1 MDHYS
6 EEGLQREPTD
16 ELSST
21 TLGLQTLNDHAFN
34 VNEDDTKHI
43 KDNDDDQT
51 LEFFHSLGLQTLQEA
66 SKRGDFS
73 KTPLE
78 LKNGVKDVI
87 VEGKGSVDPTTAQDL
102 LDVNLWSAVN
112 SDISFVESLG
122 KVLNYSRL
130 KNKYIDHYYIYKKF
144 SVIIISFLKLIY

>member
-6 EEGLQREPTD
+6 EEGLPRESAD
-16 ELSST
+16 ELS
-21 TLGLQTLNDHAFN
+21 LQTLNDHAFN
-34 VNEDDTKHI
+34 VDQDDSKHI
-43 KDNDDDQT
+43 KDIDDDQT

-73 KTPLE
+73 KTSLE

-122 KVLNYSRL
+122 KVLCYSTL
-130 KNKYIDHYYIYKKF
+130 KNKYIYHFYIM
-144 SVIIISFLKLIY
+144 LKINILIQVVFKLVQC

>member
-6 EEGLQREPTD
+6 EEGLPRESAD
-16 ELSST
+16 DLSST
-21 TLGLQTLNDHAFN
+21 ALGLQTLNDHAFN
-34 VNEDDTKHI
+34 VNQDDSKHI

-78 LKNGVKDVI
+78 LKNGV
-87 VEGKGSVDPTTAQDL
+87 EGKGSVDPTTAQDL

-122 KVLNYSRL
+122 INNSM
-130 KNKYIDHYYIYKKF
+130 
-144 SVIIISFLKLIY
+144 